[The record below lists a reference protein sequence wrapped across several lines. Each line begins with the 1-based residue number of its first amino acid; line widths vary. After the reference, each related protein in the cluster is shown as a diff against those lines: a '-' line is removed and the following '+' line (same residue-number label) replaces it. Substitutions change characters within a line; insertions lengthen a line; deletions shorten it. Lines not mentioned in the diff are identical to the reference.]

1 MPLLSVNVVPETV
14 EYDPLTV
21 TSTTPHVTPT
31 SGHIRQLISDIDDVT
46 KPIVSQ
52 NLVHMKLDAN
62 RVLQPDNHSPT
73 QLFYNFVRLQ
83 KWVVSLR
90 SFNQQR
96 RQNVFQ
102 DYAVNF
108 AKIIS
113 HSKDSYDE
121 ENPTQKL

>member
-1 MPLLSVNVVPETV
+1 
-14 EYDPLTV
+14 
-21 TSTTPHVTPT
+21 
-31 SGHIRQLISDIDDVT
+31 
-46 KPIVSQ
+46 
-52 NLVHMKLDAN
+52 MKLDAN

-83 KWVVSLR
+83 KWVASLR
-90 SFNQQR
+90 SFNRQR

-102 DYAVNF
+102 DYAANF